1 MSAAGPS
8 QGAKTPS
15 GLSPAAPSLP
25 AQTGTGR
32 RDAGSGSGTSSAV
45 REATSVG
52 AIPSGPIRIAL
63 VDDHALCRSGLTELL
78 EHRGNML
85 VVGATG
91 NAAQVVPMLR
101 EHQPDLLVLDLRL
114 TTTDGLSLL
123 RLIRAEGLTTP
134 TVILTMSDSEDDLA
148 AALRA
153 GVRGYLLKD
162 MEPDE
167 VIDAVQRAARGELV
181 VASAMTLK
189 LAQLLQ
195 SGQRGSV
202 KADLVAS
209 LTDRER
215 EVLDHVARGQSN
227 KVIAQK
233 LDISHNT
240 VKLHVRHIMD
250 KLNLRSRVEAAVFAF
265 EYRSSPEGVAA
276 TGEAQRRV
284 TR

>member
-1 MSAAGPS
+1 M
-8 QGAKTPS
+8 QW
-15 GLSPAAPSLP
+15 
-25 AQTGTGR
+25 
-32 RDAGSGSGTSSAV
+32 
-45 REATSVG
+45 ATVG
-52 AIPSGPIRIAL
+52 ATMTAEFRVVL

-78 EHRGNML
+78 EHRGAMV

-91 NAAQVVPMLR
+91 SPEEVVPMLR
-101 EHQPDLLVLDLRL
+101 AQTPDLLVLDLRL
-114 TTTDGLSLL
+114 ATTDGLSLL
-123 RLIRAEGLTTP
+123 RLIRSEGILTP

-162 MEPDE
+162 MEPEE
-167 VIDAVQRAARGELV
+167 VIDAIQRAARGELV

-189 LAQLLQ
+189 LSQLLQ
-195 SGQRGSV
+195 SGQKGSV

-209 LTDRER
+209 LTERER

-227 KVIAQK
+227 KVIAQA

-265 EYRSSPEGVAA
+265 EYRSSPEGLAA
-276 TGEAQRRV
+276 SGEG
-284 TR
+284 TRKPMR